1 MAQES
6 KHLMLD
12 DLKIYSDG
20 LIVALKQDKL
30 VEAKEYV
37 TTMGNLL
44 ETISKYL
51 ESQISYEN
59 ESQEQKSL
67 EPTDTARTEAERA
80 VLAAKR
86 AWEKTERL
94 EKLSKE
100 TSDEA
105 KRLKKV
111 TENAKKEARKADKA
125 AEKAEKAERK
135 TEEAA
140 KKVSEE
146 AAKARQA
153 ARRS

>member
-30 VEAKEYV
+30 VEAKGYV
-37 TTMGNLL
+37 ATMGNLL

-59 ESQEQKSL
+59 ESQEKSL

-105 KRLKKV
+105 KRLKKA
-111 TENAKKEARKADKA
+111 TENAKKEAWKADKA